1 MQWYPLILNNNIWH
15 ILNLP
20 LFFNSHSAVKYLRET
35 ENHWCCVN
43 FCEGEMFFFDKKC
56 NFFETKHHLHMEYFA
71 DRIWSSLNNFW
82 HFEVFVCF
90 RVYWCKCFS
99 QRFKFTTD
107 LLGDVLNRCLFA
119 YVFVLR
125 YLIISDLT
133 KYIFC
138 RFILWMKSK

>member
-1 MQWYPLILNNNIWH
+1 MKYLINIIFAMIPIDFEQQH
-15 ILNLP
+15 MAYFESP
-20 LFFNSHSAVKYLRET
+20 PSFFNSHSAVKYLRET

-119 YVFVLR
+119 YVFVWD
-125 YLIISDLT
+125 I
-133 KYIFC
+133 
-138 RFILWMKSK
+138 

>member
-1 MQWYPLILNNNIWH
+1 
-15 ILNLP
+15 
-20 LFFNSHSAVKYLRET
+20 
-35 ENHWCCVN
+35 
-43 FCEGEMFFFDKKC
+43 MFFFDKKC

-119 YVFVLR
+119 YVFVWD
-125 YLIISDLT
+125 I
-133 KYIFC
+133 
-138 RFILWMKSK
+138 